1 MTETILSVFSL
12 YGGPALFAIVAAG
25 QFGIPLPTSILLLT
39 AGALQ
44 ADGDMSFPQL
54 FAWALAG
61 AVTGDH
67 AGYATGR
74 FAAVAIRDRVHRWPA
89 FDRGLT
95 KAEGLTRRWGDGSI
109 FLSRWLFSPLGPYV
123 NLTSGLS
130 RHPVLRFTTAD
141 IAGEVVWIGGY
152 LALGSLFAQSISQIA
167 DIIANAAWMVGAA
180 IITAVL
186 GWQLY
191 IRMRRINAGSRPG
204 C

>member
-12 YGGPALFAIVAAG
+12 YGAPALFAIVAAG

-39 AGALQ
+39 AGAR
-44 ADGDMSFPQL
+44 
-54 FAWALAG
+54 
-61 AVTGDH
+61 
-67 AGYATGR
+67 TGR
-74 FAAVAIRDRVHRWPA
+74 RRYVLLATLRLGAGRRRHRRSRGICNRTVRGGRDPRSGPPLAA
-89 FDRGLT
+89 FDSLT
-95 KAEGLTRRWGDGSI
+95 KAEALTRRWGDGSI

-167 DIIANAAWMVGAA
+167 DIIANAAWMIGAGPAVDAVA
-180 IITAVL
+180 IT
-186 GWQLY
+186 
-191 IRMRRINAGSRPG
+191 GSASPPSENSWL
-204 C
+204 